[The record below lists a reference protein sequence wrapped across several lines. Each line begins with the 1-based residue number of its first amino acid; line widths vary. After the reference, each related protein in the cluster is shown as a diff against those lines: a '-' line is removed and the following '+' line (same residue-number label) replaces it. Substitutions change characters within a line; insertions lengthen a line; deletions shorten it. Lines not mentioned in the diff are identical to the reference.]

1 MFQTST
7 VLQQM
12 KYTVLVERL
21 GDYKH
26 NDINISGNNQT
37 VMRFKISILRR
48 FIVIFLNT
56 LFRFALFE
64 MYYIIHRWYVCV
76 GGIFYFT

>member
-21 GDYKH
+21 RDYKH
-26 NDINISGNNQT
+26 NDINISGNNQI
-37 VMRFKISILRR
+37 VMRFKISILWR

-56 LFRFALFE
+56 LFPFALFE
-64 MYYIIHRWYVCV
+64 TYYIIIYV
-76 GGIFYFT
+76 GGILYFT